1 MLVKRSR
8 KNQIA
13 IPKVILDR
21 AGLSAEDIYFD
32 IQYSTGRIILTPME
46 LEVKIPID
54 SLMRFE
60 KQVLKHEAGDNAYR
74 SMEEVIHHLRDK
86 RRG

>member
-13 IPKVILDR
+13 IPKVILER
-21 AGLSAEDIYFD
+21 AGLGARDLYFD

-46 LEVKIPID
+46 LEEKIPID

-60 KQVLKHEAGDNAYR
+60 KQVLKHEVGDKSYR
-74 SMEEVIHHLRDK
+74 SMEEVIHHLREK
-86 RRG
+86 LRG

>member
-13 IPKVILDR
+13 IPKVILER
-21 AGLSAEDIYFD
+21 AGLGAGDIYFD
-32 IQYSTGRIILTPME
+32 IQCSTGRIILTPME
-46 LEVKIPID
+46 LEEKIPID

-60 KQVLKHEAGDNAYR
+60 KQMLKHEAGDNGYR